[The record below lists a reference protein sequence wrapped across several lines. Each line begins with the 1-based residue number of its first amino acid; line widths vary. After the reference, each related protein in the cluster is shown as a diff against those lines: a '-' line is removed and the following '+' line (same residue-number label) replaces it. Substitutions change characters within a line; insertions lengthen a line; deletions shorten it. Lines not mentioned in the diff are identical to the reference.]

1 MNKISQFATGFIT
14 AIVTSACNSNA
25 PFIVAHRGNSSVA
38 PENTIAAYRN
48 AWENGFKYIEID
60 VHSTADDNIVC
71 IHDPNLARVGKHA
84 DYTKI
89 VEMTVEEIKQ
99 FDVGIWKG
107 EQYAGEKVP
116 TLEELFAVLPSDIS
130 IVLEIKSV
138 NDNFPL
144 KLVDLMQKY
153 NIEKERIII
162 ISFSE
167 HALRNLNKLT
177 PGFKTN
183 FLIGLDDL
191 ENDPSQAKMTA
202 EELIAKLQDMG
213 VTGVDARVG
222 IALDRE
228 YIQKVKSAGLDFHVW
243 TIDNPD
249 NAVRLRNAGVTS
261 ITTNRPIE
269 IREALSNN

>member
-1 MNKISQFATGFIT
+1 MSKISELTIGLVT
-14 AIVTSACNSNA
+14 AVATSACNSNE

-71 IHDPNLARVGKHA
+71 IHDPNLARVCKNA

-89 VEMTVEEIKQ
+89 AEMTVEEIKQ

-183 FLIGLDDL
+183 FLMGLDDL
-191 ENDPSQAKMTA
+191 ENDPSQATMTA
-202 EELIAKLQDMG
+202 EELITKIQNMG

-228 YIQKVKSAGLDFHVW
+228 YIQKVKSAGLDFYVW